1 MNTQRWEKLEIM
13 ARNRRDDHFK
23 VVTHL
28 LQQEAEQ
35 LNQMSQLNEM
45 ICDYQSQLK
54 ELKSQP
60 HKPSQAISLYQ
71 FITRVEE
78 FKNSTEGR
86 LDTIRTKLHEA
97 QSKLVNLEKERLKF
111 STLQSKATLLSNKRA
126 DAEEEKQQEHVI
138 MNRFSRTMNDFGT
151 GFATDN

>member
-35 LNQMSQLNEM
+35 LNQMSQLSDM
-45 ICDYQSQLK
+45 ICDYQSQLR
-54 ELKSQP
+54 ELQSQP

-71 FITRVEE
+71 FIARVEE

-86 LDTIRTKLHEA
+86 LDTIRAKIREA
-97 QSKLVNLEKERLKF
+97 QTKLVNLEKERLKF
-111 STLQSKATLLSNKRA
+111 STLQSTATVLSNKRA
-126 DAEEEKQQEHVI
+126 ALEEETPHEPVI
-138 MNRFSRTMNDFGT
+138 VHRYARTASDFRTAFAND
-151 GFATDN
+151 N